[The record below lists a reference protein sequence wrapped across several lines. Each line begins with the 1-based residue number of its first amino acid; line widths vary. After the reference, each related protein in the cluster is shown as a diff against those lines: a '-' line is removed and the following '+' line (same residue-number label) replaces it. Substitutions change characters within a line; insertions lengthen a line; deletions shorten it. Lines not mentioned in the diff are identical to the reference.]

1 MCALYGAGHDMCLK
15 EVGDKC
21 GEKSWN
27 NIGLTPEQ
35 QIEMID
41 VHNAYRRKVSE
52 GQIDQGFVRD
62 LRQIWTASSLC
73 FRSEPS
79 NSFRIKTFA
88 KAKVGDRF
96 SNRAFSCPTGTKL
109 CNLIISKLLF
119 ESNIFFAYESS
130 MVLARIAKITE
141 VS

>member
-52 GQIDQGFVRD
+52 APIGQGCVGD
-62 LRQIWTASSLC
+62 LRQIWTVVAL
-73 FRSEPS
+73 FQ
-79 NSFRIKTFA
+79 I
-88 KAKVGDRF
+88 
-96 SNRAFSCPTGTKL
+96 RA
-109 CNLIISKLLF
+109 I
-119 ESNIFFAYESS
+119 
-130 MVLARIAKITE
+130 
-141 VS
+141 